1 LIQAGWNLEVNP
13 MYNKILVPLDGS
25 PIAETVLPHVQKIA
39 RGAGNPEII
48 LFRVCEPPVLLA
60 DYPAD
65 LPLEWTEHVKQETDH
80 IQEVCRIYLSKV
92 EKDLRSSGLNIRTES
107 SVGSNVAEQ
116 IIDYAVKNKV
126 DVIVLATH
134 GRSGISRWAFGSVA
148 NKILHS
154 SPVPVMIVRP
164 EKIQAKHTL

>member
-1 LIQAGWNLEVNP
+1 MNL
-13 MYNKILVPLDGS
+13 MYTKILVPLDGS
-25 PIAETVLPHVQKIA
+25 SVAETVLPHVQKIA

-65 LPLEWTEHVKQETDH
+65 LPLDWTDHVKLETDH
-80 IQEVCRIYLSKV
+80 IQELCRIYLSRV
-92 EKDLRSSGLNIRTES
+92 EKDLRASGLKITTEA

-116 IIDYAVKNKV
+116 IIEYAVRNKV
-126 DVIVLATH
+126 DMIVLATH

-164 EKIQAKHTL
+164 ERFQAKDTL